1 MDRRCENACA
11 YFASRCREERGME
24 VKMNPYIGHDSQL
37 YGIEEHRLV
46 GGKGDGM
53 RLYEVNN
60 GKGLMMTVSPD
71 RGGDITRLRYRGI
84 NLSYFSPCGYV
95 APAYYDSIGSNWL
108 FSFTA
113 GFLTTCG
120 LQAVGS
126 PCNDA
131 GEELPLHGSV
141 ANLPCEQAYWTQ
153 EDGAL
158 VIHTVTKDETIFG
171 RKLTLSRT
179 LRVSTEENSFV
190 IEDTIANTGDREEPF
205 EILYHMNM
213 GYPLLDEDS
222 IVTIPSAEVLPRDDH
237 AAQDME
243 NWMHMEKPT
252 AGYQERCYYHKF
264 ADEAGRAE
272 IWQPKQDVRLTI
284 AFDARELDGFVE
296 WKMMGVRDYVL
307 GLECGNCYP
316 DGRDVMRKSGMLKF
330 LQPGEEKTYRVK
342 VTVGQERWLTSP

>member
-1 MDRRCENACA
+1 
-11 YFASRCREERGME
+11 
-24 VKMNPYIGHDSQL
+24 MNPYIGHDSQI

-71 RGGDITRLRYRGI
+71 RNGDITRLRYKGM
-84 NLSYFSPCGYV
+84 NLSYMSPCGYV

-108 FSFTA
+108 HSFTA

-126 PCNDA
+126 PCHDE
-131 GEELPLHGSV
+131 GEELPLHGSI
-141 ANLPCEQAYWTQ
+141 ANLPCEQTYWT
-153 EDGAL
+153 EEEAAL
-158 VIHTVTKDETIFG
+158 VIHTVTKDENIFG
-171 RKLTLSRT
+171 RKLRLSRKIQ
-179 LRVSTEENSFV
+179 VSTEKNSFV
-190 IEDTIANTGDREEPF
+190 IEDSIMNTGDRVEPL

-222 IVTIPSAEVLPRDDH
+222 VIDIPSVEVIPRDDH
-237 AAQDME
+237 AAEDIDH
-243 NWMHMEKPT
+243 WMHMEKPT

-264 ADEAGRAE
+264 ADEAGSAR
-272 IWQPKQDVRLTI
+272 IYQPKQDVGLTI
-284 AFDARELDGFVE
+284 SFDAKELDGFVE

-316 DGRDVMRKSGMLKF
+316 DGRDVMRKTGMLKC
-330 LQPGEEKTYRVK
+330 LQPGETKVYRVM
-342 VTVGQERWLTSP
+342 VVVE

>member
-1 MDRRCENACA
+1 
-11 YFASRCREERGME
+11 
-24 VKMNPYIGHDSQL
+24 MNPYIGHDSQI

-60 GKGLMMTVSPD
+60 GKGLMMTVAPD
-71 RGGDITRLRYRGI
+71 RNGDITRLRYKGI
-84 NLSYFSPCGYV
+84 NLSYMSPCGYV

-108 FSFTA
+108 NSFTA

-126 PCNDA
+126 PCSDE
-131 GEELPLHGSV
+131 GEELPLHGSI
-141 ANLPCEQAYWTQ
+141 ANMPCEQAYWTQ
-153 EDGAL
+153 EEDTL
-158 VIHTVTKDETIFG
+158 TVHTVTKDETIFG
-171 RKLTLSRT
+171 RKLRLSRKIQ
-179 LRVSTEENSFV
+179 VSTKTNSFV
-190 IEDTIANTGDREEPF
+190 IEDTIVNTGDKLEPL

-222 IVTIPSAEVLPRDDH
+222 VITIPSVEVIPRDDH
-237 AAQDME
+237 AAEDLE

-264 ADEAGRAE
+264 ADEAGSAQ
-272 IWQPKQDVRLTI
+272 IYQPKQDVRLTI
-284 AFDARELDGFVE
+284 TFDAKELDGFVE

-330 LQPGEEKTYRVK
+330 LQPGETKVYRVK
-342 VTVGQERWLTSP
+342 VEVK